1 MTPSTAVSAE
11 PTASAPGPMTAPGTQ
26 ATTANLA
33 IAPASA
39 TKSSNSRIFNFN
51 AGPSYLPEEII
62 RQIQEDI
69 WNFKGTGLGIM
80 EHSHRAKAYDEVIVE
95 AEADIRAIAN
105 IPKNYRILFMTGGS
119 SSQNFIVPTN
129 LLKTGQTADHIITGY
144 WGQRSFD
151 DAHAVAKQVG
161 GTIHLAATSADT
173 NHSYIPSS
181 QQTRFSPAAAYL
193 HFTSNNTIYG
203 TQWRNSDGSERLP
216 EAPAGVPLVCDM
228 CSDIYSRPTDISKF
242 GLVYASAQKNLG
254 TTGATIVI
262 VRDDLVER
270 ADPALPRMLQYRT
283 FVKDASMPNTPP
295 AFAIYTVGLM
305 AKWIKAQGGLTAL
318 HARNVEKAQLV
329 YDALDS
335 TSDFWIAHARKQD
348 RSLMNIVF
356 RARAASGSTTAE
368 ALDQRFTSEA
378 KAHAMDGLA
387 GHRAAGGMRASIYNA
402 FPKAGCKA
410 LAEFIVDF
418 ANRNG

>member
-1 MTPSTAVSAE
+1 MTPSTAVS
-11 PTASAPGPMTAPGTQ
+11 
-26 ATTANLA
+26 
-33 IAPASA
+33 
-39 TKSSNSRIFNFN
+39 TKSSAHVPAHGGKASNGRVFNFN
-51 AGPSYLPEEII
+51 AGPSYLPEEVL

-69 WNFKGTGLGIM
+69 WNYKGTGLGIM
-80 EHSHRAKAYDEVIVE
+80 EHSHRAKVYDEVIVA
-95 AEADIRAIAN
+95 AEADVRAIAN
-105 IPKNYRILFMTGGS
+105 VPKNYRILFMTGGS

-129 LLKTGQTADHIITGY
+129 LLKAGQTADYIVTGY

-151 DAHAVAKQVG
+151 DAHAVAKQVDG
-161 GTIHLAATSADT
+161 KINLAASSADT
-173 NHSYIPSS
+173 NHSYIPSA
-181 QQTRFSPAAAYL
+181 QQTRFSPGAAYV

-203 TQWRNSDGSERLP
+203 TQWRNPDGSERLP

-270 ADPALPRMLQYRT
+270 ADASLPRMLQYRT
-283 FVKDASMPNTPP
+283 FVKDVSMPNTPP

-305 AKWIKAQGGLTAL
+305 ARWIMAQGGLVTL
-318 HARNVEKAQLV
+318 HARNVQKAQLV
-329 YDALDS
+329 YDALDA
-335 TSDFWIAHARKQD
+335 TSDFWIAHARKED

-356 RARAASGSTTAE
+356 RARGTGGAGTGE
-368 ALDQRFTSEA
+368 ALDQRFTAEA
-378 KAHAMDGLA
+378 KANGMDGLA
-387 GHRAAGGMRASIYNA
+387 GHRAAGGMRASVYNA
-402 FPKAGCKA
+402 FPIAGCKT

-418 ANRNG
+418 AKRNG